1 MFEEEEEEEEDCV
14 VWFCA
19 TVAITISDFF
29 LFFFLVKFIL
39 VIRVSYYITLY
50 LNDVVN
56 SCVRFGHTVCVRTE
70 EM

>member
-1 MFEEEEEEEEDCV
+1 MCSLV
-14 VWFCA
+14 LCNRRNHNLR
-19 TVAITISDFF
+19 
-29 LFFFLVKFIL
+29 LFFFVFLVKFIL
-39 VIRVSYYITLY
+39 VIHVSYYITLY